1 MRNYLLLVLFCGLFI
16 TSCRTEQRA
25 IQNYV
30 EDLQDTTMRISRY
43 MAEPVIQKNDLL
55 SIQVSSASLEPEVDQ
70 LYNLRMNI
78 GGAGGQNQGLFGYLV
93 DQSGNIEMPR
103 LGIIK
108 AEGLTKSQLAEQI
121 KQKLQGELTSPTI
134 IIRFLNFRVII
145 MGEVGSP
152 GVQTLNTENLTLL
165 EALALA
171 GDITQFG
178 KKTAVKVLRENEG
191 QRRLGVIDVTSSK
204 MFESPYYQL
213 QQNDVVLVEATR
225 FRARSAEQQRVSQ
238 QVGFVLTIVT
248 SLALVY
254 NIFTR

>member
-1 MRNYLLLVLFCGLFI
+1 MRNAVLLVLFCGLLI
-16 TSCRTEQRA
+16 TSCKTEQRA

-55 SIQVSSASLEPEVDQ
+55 NIRVYSASLEQEVDQ
-70 LYNLRMNI
+70 LYNISTTGGNA
-78 GGAGGQNQGLFGYLV
+78 GGANSALQAYLV
-93 DQSGNIEMPR
+93 DQSGTIELPR
-103 LGIIK
+103 IGVLK
-108 AEGLTKSQLAEQI
+108 AEGLTKSQLAELI
-121 KQKLQGELTSPTI
+121 KEKLKNELNNPSV
-134 IIRFLNFRVII
+134 IIRFQNFRVII
-145 MGEVGSP
+145 MGEVGNP

-178 KKTAVKVLRENEG
+178 NKTSVKVLRENDG
-191 QRRLGVIDVTSSK
+191 QRRLGIVDLTSSK

-213 QQNDVVLVEATR
+213 QQNDVVLVQATR
-225 FRARSAEQQRVSQ
+225 YKTRSAEQQRVAQ

-248 SLALVY
+248 SIAVVY

>member
-1 MRNYLLLVLFCGLFI
+1 MRNSLLLVLFCGLFI

-55 SIQVSSASLEPEVDQ
+55 NIRIRSASLDETVDQ
-70 LYNLRMNI
+70 LYNLQTGNA
-78 GGAGGQNQGLFGYLV
+78 GAAQANNPLNAYLV
-93 DQSGNIEMPR
+93 DQRGEIEMPR
-103 LGIIK
+103 IGVLK
-108 AEGLTKSQLAEQI
+108 VEGLTKSQLADRI
-121 KQKLQGELTSPTI
+121 KEKLKAELADPMVN
-134 IIRFLNFRVII
+134 IRFQNFRVSI
-145 MGEVGSP
+145 MGEVSAP
-152 GVQTLNTENLTLL
+152 GVQTVPVENLTIL
-165 EALALA
+165 EALAMA

-178 KKTAVKVLRENEG
+178 NKTAVKVLRENDG
-191 QRRLGVIDVTSSK
+191 QRRLGVIDLTSAK

-213 QQNDVVLVEATR
+213 QQNDILLVQATR
-225 FRARSAEQQRVSQ
+225 YKARNAEQQRIAQ

-248 SLALVY
+248 SIAVVY